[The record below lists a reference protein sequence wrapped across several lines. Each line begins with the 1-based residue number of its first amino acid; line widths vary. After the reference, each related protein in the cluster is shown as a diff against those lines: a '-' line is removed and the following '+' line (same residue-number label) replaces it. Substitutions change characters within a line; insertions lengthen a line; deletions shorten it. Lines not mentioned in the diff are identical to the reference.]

1 MIRPQRKREAHARE
15 EARTRGGMHERRCQ
29 SAPCSR
35 TTRTRPACR
44 SRRPGSGHAVPDKRE
59 RVDMARVHGRAK
71 RWMDCS
77 GGARALRAAGRRPA
91 SQAPASQATASQ
103 ATASQATASQAAVRA
118 AHPVQDFWSERGA
131 NPQSWLQRNKSVTD
145 LETVTDLREEFV
157 LFHDILRN
165 LLYPGAGLP
174 LSHVSWTK
182 I

>member
-103 ATASQATASQAAVRA
+103 ATASQATASQAAERA

-131 NPQSWLQRNKSVTD
+131 NAPKRNKSVTD
-145 LETVTDLREEFV
+145 LETVTDLV
-157 LFHDILRN
+157 RN
-165 LLYPGAGLP
+165 LFFFTISCGIYCTRVQAYH
-174 LSHVSWTK
+174 SRM
-182 I
+182 